1 MYVAGSH
8 TKKDWYDD
16 VTKVPSIWGDLR
28 QSTRYQAV
36 EKALQENPQV
46 NRVIGHS
53 LGGSVALQ
61 LEKDYSNQIK
71 TSRTYGAPVLDA
83 WKGGNPERYRHY
95 ADPVSILD
103 RSAHMSVKLKPTSSM
118 SLTHDYSELAGK
130 FTSTEEKSADTENP
144 EGKSSIG

>member
-1 MYVAGSH
+1 MYIAGSH
-8 TKKDWYDD
+8 TSKDWYDD
-16 VTKVPSIWGDLR
+16 VTKVPDWGDLR
-28 QSTRYQAV
+28 QSTRYQAAT
-36 EKALQENPQV
+36 KALKENPQV
-46 NRVIGHS
+46 THVVGHS

-103 RSAHMSVKLKPTSSM
+103 RSAHMSVKLKTYIINVVN
-118 SLTHDYSELAGK
+118 T
-130 FTSTEEKSADTENP
+130 
-144 EGKSSIG
+144 